1 MSNKLS
7 LDRGEEQKMRRIL
20 KKYNN
25 LSIRIKFISIVL
37 SALLVFGG
45 ICMIGL
51 QIISRSSQALLHKT
65 LASSLS
71 YSVTELSGS
80 LKEMEA
86 LSLNIATDMAV
97 QDQLG
102 AVAVAPDDMLIR
114 SRAFR
119 QLNTTLLNYYEQNKA
134 IWFIG
139 IGNEHIQ
146 ISTNTAREQKVG
158 AEAWLIMEEAAR
170 QAEGRIR
177 WFYHPDHPESLFA
190 IRQIRQISSYRLD
203 ALGTVCIQVN
213 MEEMVKNGTNLA
225 ARFGEPYYLLTDGRN
240 VLFETDCFPR
250 EVMGELEGL
259 EENEYR
265 IVRREG
271 RRYFAV
277 VGMVP
282 DYGWKYINLLS
293 YDDMHRAM
301 MKSIWL
307 FAGVLLL
314 GGCLAVLLCS
324 VLIKQITA
332 HISAL
337 MVKMQEFSQDNTGVP
352 DTGYDYSEREDEIG
366 KIHRKFDE
374 MAVQLIDLIQN
385 DYLNQILMKDAK
397 LRALEAQ
404 MDPHFLY
411 NVLQSISWSAKVIGD
426 RQIPMMVDALG
437 KMLRT
442 VLSPEDEIFTIQK
455 EVEFVNHYMVIQQ
468 SRFEGNL
475 FFELHIQEEI
485 LPVQV
490 PKLIIQPLVENAI
503 RYSMEGSDEI
513 CRIRVDG
520 WLAKGQILLTV
531 KNTGSLFAADF
542 QEKLETNQVQPGG
555 FGIGLLNIKQR
566 LSLMY
571 GEESCLKLYNEDGWA
586 VACICIS
593 YPFPPNAREG
603 EFHCERRENSV

>member
-1 MSNKLS
+1 
-7 LDRGEEQKMRRIL
+7 MRRIL

-25 LSIRIKFISIVL
+25 LSIRTKFISIVL

-51 QIISRSSQALLHKT
+51 QIISQSNQALLHTT
-65 LASSLS
+65 LVYSLS
-71 YSVTELSGS
+71 YSVTELSGL
-80 LKEMEA
+80 LKEIET
-86 LSLNIATDMAV
+86 LSLNAATDMTV
-97 QDQLG
+97 QDQLE
-102 AVAVAPDDMLIR
+102 AVVVAPDDMLIR

-134 IWFIG
+134 IWCISLV
-139 IGNEHIQ
+139 NEHIR
-146 ISTNTAREQKVG
+146 ISTNTAREQKVD
-158 AEAWLIMEEAAR
+158 AEAYLIMEEAAK

-177 WFYHPDHPESLFA
+177 WFYNTDHPESLFA
-190 IRQIRQISSYRLD
+190 IRLIRQISSNRLD
-203 ALGTVCIQVN
+203 SLGTMCIQVN
-213 MEEMVKNGTNLA
+213 MEEMVQNCTNLA
-225 ARFGEPYYLLTDGRN
+225 VRFGEPYYLLTDGRN

-250 EVMGELEGL
+250 EVMGDLDGL
-259 EENEYR
+259 EENAYR
-265 IVRREG
+265 IVRCEG

-277 VGMVP
+277 VGTVP

-301 MKSIWL
+301 MKSILL
-307 FAGVLLL
+307 FVGVLLL
-314 GGCLAVLLCS
+314 GGCLSVLLCS
-324 VLIKQITA
+324 ILIKRITA

-337 MVKMQEFSQDNTGVP
+337 MIKMQEFSQDNTGIP

-374 MAVQLIDLIQN
+374 MAARLIDLIQN

-397 LRALEAQ
+397 LKALEAQ
-404 MDPHFLY
+404 IDPHFLY

-426 RQIPMMVDALG
+426 QQIPVMVDALG

-442 VLSPEDEIFTIQK
+442 ALSPEDEIFTIEK
-455 EVEFVNHYMVIQQ
+455 EVEFVNHYMIIQQ
-468 SRFEGNL
+468 SRFEGSL

-503 RYSMEGSDEI
+503 RYSMDGSDEI
-513 CRIRVDG
+513 CRIQVDG
-520 WLAKGQILLTV
+520 WLAEDQILLTV
-531 KNTGSLFAADF
+531 KNTGSVFADDF
-542 QEKLETNQVQPGG
+542 QEKLETNQVQPNG

-566 LSLMY
+566 LNLMY
-571 GEESCLKLYNEDGWA
+571 GEESCLKLYNENGWA

-593 YPFPPNAREG
+593 HHGRG
-603 EFHCERRENSV
+603 GGNSV